1 MNSRTRNY
9 TVWVPLRTGL
19 DVVDIYWDRLINL
32 SKIAPNSTWQR
43 IGDHPQNWRGWQV
56 DGYLSNGTGLWG
68 VWFRYNLIETN
79 NILRGLWGLGGA
91 TYTEITE
98 IDDNIIE
105 QKDWLGTVHGTMSV
119 KTYHIKFFSD
129 TDELLFEELLMPQY
143 SLVRVKSKRTE
154 VDVYENSSVK
164 ASLSGQ
170 YNFSGTWTENL
181 YGQHV
186 SVKDGTNYWFDYFA
200 LISGNVV
207 YDYTAGFTLEGSLST
222 NITREVT
229 FTDNGTT
236 VPEVIRP
243 VHLQSLRIVL
253 AGSWDHYEEE
263 DGTLYGEGAIQSMVQ
278 VLLTKASTN
287 QSPNLA
293 VWGNFNPG
301 RVIGYKDIDGDEF
314 LTSYLNE
321 SKIATPDNIMAIGFP
336 EGAHL
341 DGNYYGN
348 NFANAKAYTSLG
360 DWVIVD
366 KATIRS
372 GALNRSI
379 DRTWGYDPR
388 RPGLG
393 PSDVTLTWDTPVEQD
408 DKAIFSWKTVYD
420 DMPMSWW
427 AKNESAAIRARD
439 PTDITY
445 GYTLTIDPVS
455 GLAILESTYEQ
466 SKIQDSQLQDM
477 MDSQEMSMATYRRDY
492 YLSVT
497 QTTQ

>member
-1 MNSRTRNY
+1 MRRKIFVFFTLLFVFSFLSQPLSPVLSQTSGTFYGFDYEYGTQTRNFTKSVSHSNSFSETEMNSRTRNY

-236 VPEVIRP
+236 VPEVIRA
-243 VHLQSLRIVL
+243 VHLQALRIVL

-372 GALNRSI
+372 GALNKSI
-379 DRTWGYDPR
+379 DKTWGYDPR
-388 RPGLG
+388 YPCR
-393 PSDVTLTWDTPVEQD
+393 T
-408 DKAIFSWKTVYD
+408 
-420 DMPMSWW
+420 
-427 AKNESAAIRARD
+427 R
-439 PTDITY
+439 
-445 GYTLTIDPVS
+445 
-455 GLAILESTYEQ
+455 
-466 SKIQDSQLQDM
+466 
-477 MDSQEMSMATYRRDY
+477 
-492 YLSVT
+492 
-497 QTTQ
+497 